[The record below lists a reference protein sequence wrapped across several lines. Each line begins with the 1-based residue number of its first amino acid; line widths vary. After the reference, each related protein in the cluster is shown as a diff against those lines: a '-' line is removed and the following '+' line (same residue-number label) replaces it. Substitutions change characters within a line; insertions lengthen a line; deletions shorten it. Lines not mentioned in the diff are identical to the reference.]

1 MAIYDKWIS
10 LGRVVTIEVGKDK
23 SLIGWFSVRLLLVC
37 LISVPVNLRAAA
49 VPLHP
54 CDTLA
59 ANPNDTQA
67 VSEGI
72 RTSIYLAVSQE
83 YKEAA
88 VRACQHAI
96 EQYPDEARFQYQYGR
111 MLLQSDQGRA
121 MEWMERAAD
130 QNYLAAQYTVGKFR
144 LIKKNY
150 VAAYDVLQ
158 SAADAGSALAQRTLA
173 YMYKKGRGLSQ
184 PDPNKALYWY
194 QQAAEQGNARAQ
206 VYLGDMYYKGFA
218 GSEPNYLKAFDWYK
232 KAALQ
237 SYPSGQYK
245 LGVLYFQ
252 GNGMP
257 NPDLSKAVTWFAR
270 AAAHGNKRGREY
282 LDIVLEQRPDLSSW
296 AYSQVEADRQ
306 QFQDLVAR
314 AERKI
319 EKIDLK
325 QATKSV
331 SEAQESVAWKKIVA
345 DAIQE
350 TLSGLNPGDVVFVVR
365 SSTTAKEGSY
375 FPFFESIQ
383 AVIESSTVESGFN
396 IPIEQP
402 LESGYYVETDFEVE
416 NSGVSMTPRVQEAK
430 NGKVVATKTIGLS
443 ATELP
448 KSWSDRNLQDIAHEL
463 TKKLTRSRFLA
474 FRKNVPVVFGEIV
487 GGKLSDPSH
496 VTDFSILMRGYIE
509 DEISKLV
516 RIRLVGEDSKKKT
529 HSLKGVYHVIDSNV
543 ELRLTLRNLKSG
555 SAKANAAS
563 SFSRKVVPAGVSVLP

>member
-1 MAIYDKWIS
+1 MTIYDKGIS
-10 LGRVVTIEVGKDK
+10 LPRVVSIEVGKDK

-37 LISVPVNLRAAA
+37 LISVPVNLAGAA

-83 YKEAA
+83 YKAAA

-130 QNYLAAQYTVGKFR
+130 QNYLAGQYTVGKFL
-144 LIKKNY
+144 LINKNY
-150 VAAYDVLQ
+150 AAAYDILQ
-158 SAADAGSALAQRTLA
+158 SAAGAGSALAQRTLA

-184 PDPNKALYWY
+184 PAPNKALHWY
-194 QQAAEQGNARAQ
+194 QQAAEQSNARAQ

-257 NPDLSKAVTWFAR
+257 NPDLSKAATWFAR
-270 AAAHGNKRGREY
+270 AAAHGNKRGREF

-325 QATKSV
+325 QATKSA

-345 DAIQE
+345 AAIQE
-350 TLSGLNPGDVVFVVR
+350 TLSGLSPGDVVFVVR

-375 FPFFESIQ
+375 FPFFKSIQ

-402 LESGYYVETDFEVE
+402 LESGYYVDTDFEVE

-430 NGKVVATKTIGLS
+430 NGKVVATKTIDLS
-443 ATELP
+443 ATVLP
-448 KSWSDRNLQDIAHEL
+448 KSWSDRSLQDIAHEL

-516 RIRLVGEDSKKKT
+516 RIRLVNEDSKKKT
-529 HSLKGVYHVIDSNV
+529 HSLNGVYHVIDSNV

-563 SFSRKVVPAGVSVLP
+563 SFSRTVVPAGVSVLP